1 MIGLGIAWM
10 IVMIPVFIALV
21 LVGAMTGG
29 VPALLLGGLTSLVA
43 KGAAP
48 WIMAAV
54 VGIPIFILVVAAPA
68 LFLSG
73 LKEVFVSSTWTLTY
87 RELHA
92 LQGLEIEPGLDPS
105 LDSTDWQ
112 ALDDSAMDDTELDE
126 ADWDMA
132 PDSA

>member
-1 MIGLGIAWM
+1 
-10 IVMIPVFIALV
+10 MIPVFIALV

-29 VPALLLGGLTSLVA
+29 LPALLLGGLTSLVA

-54 VGIPIFILVVAAPA
+54 VGIPIFLLVVAAPA

-92 LQGLEIEPGLDPS
+92 LQGLDPEPGIDPD
-105 LDSTDWQ
+105 LDSTEWQ
-112 ALDDSAMDDTELDE
+112 ALDDAELDE
-126 ADWDMA
+126 ADWDVV